1 MGAQNNN
8 TVTNTVKDTN
18 TQQTQVQ
25 QTQVQQTQQTSQ
37 VQQTQQTSQVQNN
50 SQRLLTQEQVNDIVA
65 DRVNGM
71 TAKYNALNTQ
81 YEQLSNNLTAAIDE
95 LQTYKNKELA
105 TKAGVQSQFV
115 DFVLYEAKKNVTDKK
130 GIDSAIADFVKA
142 NPYVKGNVTTENNTN
157 NNKVKN
163 TTGFNSQNNVDTSV
177 DAEVEAFL
185 KARGYKK

>member
-8 TVTNTVKDTN
+8 TDTNTVKDTN
-18 TQQTQVQ
+18 TQQTQ
-25 QTQVQQTQQTSQ
+25 QTA
-37 VQQTQQTSQVQNN
+37 QVQNN
-50 SQRLLTQEQVNDIVA
+50 SQRLLTQDQVNDIVA
-65 DRVNGM
+65 ERVNGI

-81 YEQLSNNLTAAIDE
+81 YEQLSKNLTTAVNE

-115 DFVLYEAKKNVTDKK
+115 DFVLYKAEQMTTDKK
-130 GIDSAIADFVKA
+130 GIDSAIAHFVKA
-142 NPYVKGNVTTENNTN
+142 NPYVTSSVPAENHKN
-157 NNKVKN
+157 NNGTN

-185 KARGYKK
+185 KARGFKK

>member
-8 TVTNTVKDTN
+8 TDTNTVKDTN

-25 QTQVQQTQQTSQ
+25 QTQVQQTQ
-37 VQQTQQTSQVQNN
+37 VQQTQQTEQIQNN
-50 SQRLLTQEQVNDIVA
+50 SQRLLTQDQVNDIVA

-81 YEQLSNNLTAAIDE
+81 YEQLSKNLTTAVNE

-105 TKAGVQSQFV
+105 TKAGVQSQFI

-142 NPYVKGNVTTENNTN
+142 NPYVTSNVTTENNTN
-157 NNKVKN
+157 KNSKN

-185 KARGYKK
+185 KAKGYKK

>member
-8 TVTNTVKDTN
+8 TDTNTVKDTN

-25 QTQVQQTQQTSQ
+25 QTQQTA
-37 VQQTQQTSQVQNN
+37 QVQNN
-50 SQRLLTQEQVNDIVA
+50 SQRLLTQDQVNDIVA
-65 DRVNGM
+65 ERVNGI

-81 YEQLSNNLTAAIDE
+81 YEQLSKNLTTAVNE

-115 DFVLYEAKKNVTDKK
+115 DFVLYKAEQMTTDKK
-130 GIDSAIADFVKA
+130 GIESAIADFVKA
-142 NPYVKGNVTTENNTN
+142 NPYVTSNVTTENNTN
-157 NNKVKN
+157 NKGTN

-185 KARGYKK
+185 KAKGYKK

>member
-8 TVTNTVKDTN
+8 TDTNTIKDTN

-25 QTQVQQTQQTSQ
+25 QTQQTA
-37 VQQTQQTSQVQNN
+37 QVQNN
-50 SQRLLTQEQVNDIVA
+50 SQRLLTQDQVNDIVA
-65 DRVNGM
+65 ERVNGI

-81 YEQLSNNLTAAIDE
+81 YEQLSKNLTTAVNE
-95 LQTYKNKELA
+95 LQSYKNKELA

-115 DFVLYEAKKNVTDKK
+115 DFVLYKAEQMTTDKK
-130 GIDSAIADFVKA
+130 GIESAIADFVKA
-142 NPYVKGNVTTENNTN
+142 NPYVTSDVTTENNTN
-157 NNKVKN
+157 NNGKN

>member
-1 MGAQNNN
+1 MDGQNNN
-8 TVTNTVKDTN
+8 TNTNTDTS
-18 TQQTQVQ
+18 TQQTQA
-25 QTQVQQTQQTSQ
+25 QTQQ
-37 VQQTQQTSQVQNN
+37 QTAQVQNN
-50 SQRLLTQEQVNDIVA
+50 SQRLFTQDQLNEIIA
-65 DRVNGM
+65 ERVNGV

-81 YEQLSNNLTAAIDE
+81 YDQLSKNLTTAIDE
-95 LQTYKNKELA
+95 LQSYKNKELA

-142 NPYVKGNVTTENNTN
+142 NPYVTNNVTTENNTN
-157 NNKVKN
+157 NTTN

-185 KARGYKK
+185 KAKGYKK

>member
-1 MGAQNNN
+1 MGGQNNN
-8 TVTNTVKDTN
+8 TDTNTVKDTN

-37 VQQTQQTSQVQNN
+37 VQNN
-50 SQRLLTQEQVNDIVA
+50 SQRLLTQNQVNDIVA
-65 DRVNGM
+65 ERVNGI

-81 YEQLSNNLTAAIDE
+81 YEQLSKNLTTAVNE
-95 LQTYKNKELA
+95 LQSYKNKELA
-105 TKAGVQSQFV
+105 TKAGVQSQFI
-115 DFVLYEAKKNVTDKK
+115 DFVLYEANKMTTDKK

-142 NPYVKGNVTTENNTN
+142 NPYVTSSVTSENNN
-157 NNKVKN
+157 NNNGTN

-185 KARGYKK
+185 KAKGYKK

>member
-1 MGAQNNN
+1 MGAQNNNTDTN

-25 QTQVQQTQQTSQ
+25 QTQVQQTQQT
-37 VQQTQQTSQVQNN
+37 VQVQNN

-65 DRVNGM
+65 ERVNGM

-81 YEQLSNNLTAAIDE
+81 YEQLSKNLTTAVNE

-115 DFVLYEAKKNVTDKK
+115 DFVLYEANKNVTDKK
-130 GIDSAIADFVKA
+130 GIDSAIAEFVKA
-142 NPYVKGNVTTENNTN
+142 NPYVTSDVTTENNTN
-157 NNKVKN
+157 NKGTN
-163 TTGFNSQNNVDTSV
+163 TGFNSQNNVDTSV

-185 KARGYKK
+185 KAKGYKK

>member
-1 MGAQNNN
+1 MEAQNNN
-8 TVTNTVKDTN
+8 TDTNIVKDTN

-25 QTQVQQTQQTSQ
+25 QTQQTA
-37 VQQTQQTSQVQNN
+37 QVQNN
-50 SQRLLTQEQVNDIVA
+50 SQRLLTQDQVNDIVA
-65 DRVNGM
+65 ERVNGI

-81 YEQLSNNLTAAIDE
+81 YEQLSKNLTTAVNE

-115 DFVLYEAKKNVTDKK
+115 DFVLYKAEQMTTDKK
-130 GIDSAIADFVKA
+130 GIESAIADFVKA
-142 NPYVKGNVTTENNTN
+142 NPYVTSNVTTENNTN
-157 NNKVKN
+157 NKGKN
-163 TTGFNSQNNVDTSV
+163 TTGFNGQNNVDTSV

>member
-8 TVTNTVKDTN
+8 TDTNTVKDTN

-25 QTQVQQTQQTSQ
+25 QTQQTA
-37 VQQTQQTSQVQNN
+37 QVQNN
-50 SQRLLTQEQVNDIVA
+50 SQRLLTQDQVNDIVA
-65 DRVNGM
+65 ERVNGI

-81 YEQLSNNLTAAIDE
+81 YEQLSKNLTTAVNE

-115 DFVLYEAKKNVTDKK
+115 DFVLYKAEQMTTDKK
-130 GIDSAIADFVKA
+130 GIESAIADFVKA
-142 NPYVKGNVTTENNTN
+142 NPYVTSNVTTENNTN
-157 NNKVKN
+157 NKGTN
-163 TTGFNSQNNVDTSV
+163 TTGFNSQSNVDTSV

-185 KARGYKK
+185 KAKGYKK